1 VKIPFLSMLF
11 LRKFSDKKMFSD
23 TKIWGWG
30 NCSLC
35 HDATDA
41 KNVTKNYAGKFY
53 KIESESQSTTSLT
66 EWDVLPY

>member
-1 VKIPFLSMLF
+1 
-11 LRKFSDKKMFSD
+11 MFSD